1 MPLPT
6 ALTPPWGSDGPRLD
20 LETRLS
26 HLKRVGEEIIT
37 ERELRTLLETKQHPT
52 AYDGFEPSGLA
63 HLPFGVLRPILVDDM
78 LKAGVRMKLW
88 IADWFA
94 WVNNKMGGDLDK
106 IREVGRYFVEVWKA
120 AGVDMSKV
128 DVLWTSDAAREE
140 EYWKKVITVAQN
152 STLARAQRALTI
164 AGRTTKESIQT
175 AQLFYPMM
183 QVADIFWLDV
193 DICQLGVDQRRA
205 NILAREI
212 AERMKWKKPVAIHHH
227 MLIGLQGKREP
238 EGLFDEDTS
247 VDSEIASKMSKSKP
261 ETSIFVHDS
270 KEAIMSKVNS
280 AYCPPRVVEGNALME
295 YARYII
301 FRKLESLTIER
312 PEKYGGNAEFQSYG
326 ELESAYASGKLHPAD
341 LKKGVGEALDEVVA
355 PIREHFLKDPAA
367 KRLYLSVLE
376 AETTR

>member
-1 MPLPT
+1 M
-6 ALTPPWGSDGPRLD
+6 D
-20 LETRLS
+20 LESRLE
-26 HLKRVGEEIIT
+26 HIRRVGEEIIT
-37 ERELRTLLETKQHPT
+37 ERELRSLLETNDHPT

-78 LKAGVRMKLW
+78 LQAGVRMKLW

-94 WVNNKMGGDLDK
+94 WVNNKMGGDLGK
-106 IREVGRYFVEVWKA
+106 IQEVGRYFVEVWKA

-128 DVLWTSDAAREE
+128 DVLWTSEAARQE
-140 EYWKKVITVAQN
+140 EYWKKVVTVAQN

-212 AERMKWKKPVAIHHH
+212 ADKMKWKKPVAVHHH
-227 MLIGLQGKREP
+227 MLIGLQGKKEP
-238 EGLFDEDTS
+238 EGFDENGAMDA
-247 VDSEIASKMSKSKP
+247 EISSKMSKSKP
-261 ETSIFVHDS
+261 ETSIFVHDTP
-270 KEAIMSKVNS
+270 EQIMKKVNS
-280 AYCPPRVVEGNALME
+280 AFCPPKVVEGNALIE
-295 YARYII
+295 YSRYIV
-301 FRKLESLTIER
+301 FRKRKSLRIER
-312 PEKYGGNAEFQSYG
+312 PEKYGGNAEYFSAQ
-326 ELESAYASGKLHPAD
+326 ELEAAYAAGGLHPAD
-341 LKKGVGEALDEVVA
+341 LKKGVGEALDGIIS
-355 PIREHFLKDPAA
+355 PIRIHFEKDPAA
-367 KRLYLSVLE
+367 RRLYETVRK

>member
-1 MPLPT
+1 M
-6 ALTPPWGSDGPRLD
+6 D
-20 LETRLS
+20 LEGRLE
-26 HLKRVGEEIIT
+26 HIRRVGEEIIT
-37 ERELRTLLETKQHPT
+37 ERELRTLLETKDHPT

-78 LKAGVRMKLW
+78 QKAGVRMKLW

-94 WVNNKMGGDLDK
+94 WVNNKMGGDLAK
-106 IREVGRYFVEVWKA
+106 IQEVGRYFVEVWKA

-128 DVLWTSDAAREE
+128 EVLWTSEAVKQE

-164 AGRTTKESIQT
+164 AGRTTKESVHT

-212 AERMKWKKPVAIHHH
+212 ADRMKWKKPVAVHHH
-227 MLIGLQGKREP
+227 MLIGLQGRKEP
-238 EGLFDEDTS
+238 EGFDENGAMDA
-247 VDSEIASKMSKSKP
+247 EISSKMSKSRP
-261 ETSIFVHDS
+261 ETSIFVHDTL
-270 KEAIMSKVNS
+270 EQIMKKVNS
-280 AYCPPRVVEGNALME
+280 AYCPPRVLEGNALIE
-295 YARYII
+295 YSRYII
-301 FRKLESLTIER
+301 FRRRKSLSIER
-312 PEKYGGNAEFQSYG
+312 PEKYGGNTEFFSAE
-326 ELESAYASGKLHPAD
+326 ELEKAYLAGSLHPAD
-341 LKKGVGEALDEVVA
+341 LKLGVGVALDSMIA
-355 PIREHFLKDPAA
+355 PIRQHFEKDPQAR
-367 KRLYLSVLE
+367 RLYEKVRA

>member
-1 MPLPT
+1 MDVE
-6 ALTPPWGSDGPRLD
+6 ARLK
-20 LETRLS
+20 L
-26 HLKRVGEEIIT
+26 LKNVGEEIIT
-37 ERELRTLLETKQHPT
+37 EGELRTLMETKEHPT

-63 HLPFGVLRPILVDDM
+63 HLPFGVLRPILVEDM

-94 WVNNKMGGDLDK
+94 WVNNKMGGDLEK
-106 IREVGRYFVEVWKA
+106 IQEVGRYFIEVWKA

-164 AGRTTKESIQT
+164 AGRTTKEAVQT

-212 AERMKWKKPVAIHHH
+212 ADKMKWKKPVAVHHH
-227 MLIGLQGKREP
+227 MLIGLQGKKEP
-238 EGLFDEDTS
+238 EGYDENGA
-247 VDSEIASKMSKSKP
+247 VDEEIASKMSKSKP

-270 KEAIMSKVNS
+270 AELIMKKVNS
-280 AYCPPRVVEGNALME
+280 AYCPPKVLEGNALIE
-295 YARYII
+295 YSKYIV
-301 FRKLESLTIER
+301 FRKRKSLKIER
-312 PEKYGGNAEFQSYG
+312 PEKYGGNVEFTSIR
-326 ELESAYASGKLHPAD
+326 ELEVSFAAGTLHPAD
-341 LKKGVGEALDEVVA
+341 LKKGVGEALDEIIA
-355 PIREHFLKDPAA
+355 PIREHFLKNPSAR
-367 KRLYLSVLE
+367 KLYDAVRS

>member
-1 MPLPT
+1 
-6 ALTPPWGSDGPRLD
+6 LD
-20 LETRLS
+20 IETRLAYV
-26 HLKRVGEEIIT
+26 RQVGEEIIT
-37 ERELRTLLETKQHPT
+37 EKELRALFETKDHPT

-94 WVNNKMGGDLDK
+94 WVNNKMGGDLQK
-106 IREVGRYFVEVWKA
+106 IKEVGRYFIEVWKA

-128 DVLWTSDAAREE
+128 EVLWTSDAARQE
-140 EYWKKVITVAQN
+140 EYWKKVLTVAQN

-212 AERMKWKKPVAIHHH
+212 ADRLKWKKPVAVHHH
-227 MLIGLQGKREP
+227 MLIGLQGRKEP
-238 EGLFDEDTS
+238 EGFDENGAMDA
-247 VDSEIASKMSKSKP
+247 EISSKMSKSKP

-270 KEAIMSKVNS
+270 AGEILRKVNS
-280 AYCPPRVVEGNALME
+280 AYCPPKVLEGNALIE
-295 YARYII
+295 YSRYIV
-301 FRKLESLTIER
+301 FRKQKSLRIER
-312 PEKYGGNAEFQSYG
+312 PEKYGGNVEFFSPD
-326 ELESAYASGKLHPAD
+326 ELEKAYVSGALHPAD
-341 LKKGVGEALDEVVA
+341 LKRGVGVALDGIIS
-355 PIREHFLKDPAA
+355 PIREHFVKDPHAR
-367 KRLYLSVLE
+367 KLYEAVRA